1 MDAERGVD
9 DGARGE
15 SGFTLVEVMIALL
28 IFSMLAAGG
37 IAILAFSVRAQ
48 AAQSKRLDDIGAL
61 ARTMAILSADLA
73 QARDRP
79 SRDEGGTMLPAFVG
93 AADGSMRFV
102 RAGWSNLDAAP
113 RPGIQ
118 KVAYRLGDKSLER
131 IGYPQV
137 DGAPPLVTA
146 VLLGNVSAVS
156 ARYRFRG
163 AWSDR
168 WDGTQGASL
177 PDAVEL
183 SLTRADSTAYRIVML
198 VGSGYVPPP
207 LFGAVPGAPA

>member
-1 MDAERGVD
+1 MT
-9 DGARGE
+9 DGGYGTTEA
-15 SGFTLVEVMIALL
+15 GFTLVEVMVSLL

-79 SRDEGGTMLPAFVG
+79 SRDEGGTLLPAFTG
-93 AADGSMRFV
+93 AGDGTMRFV

-118 KVAYRLGDKSLER
+118 KVAYRLGDRSIER

-137 DGAPPLVTA
+137 DGAPPLAPA
-146 VLLGNVSAVS
+146 VLLDRIAGLTT
-156 ARYRFRG
+156 RYRFRG

-168 WDGTQGASL
+168 WDGTQGAPL

-183 SLTRADSTAYRIVML
+183 SVVRADRTAYRIVML
-198 VGSGYVPPP
+198 VGTGYAPPP
-207 LFGAVPGAPA
+207 RGGTPGAPG